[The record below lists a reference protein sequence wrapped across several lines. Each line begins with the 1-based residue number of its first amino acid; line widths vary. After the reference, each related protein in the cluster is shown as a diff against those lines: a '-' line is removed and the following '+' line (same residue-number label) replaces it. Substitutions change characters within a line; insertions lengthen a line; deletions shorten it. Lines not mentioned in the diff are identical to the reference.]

1 MQTNVKFYH
10 QKKRIN
16 RKPFE
21 SDFYLYKEFNKI
33 NVLQSD
39 TYKSLLNDYFY
50 NDLLFFIYYDGSI
63 NPETKE
69 QEQANKSIIQ
79 FYKTSKEK
87 IECLKN
93 HPLEFLLIAYNHC
106 KTKIGY
112 KTPYKFN
119 EIKDNVFEW

>member
-21 SDFYLYKEFNKI
+21 SDFYLYKEFDKI

-93 HPLEFLLIAYNHC
+93 HPLEFLFNAYNDC
-106 KTKIGY
+106 KNKIGY
-112 KTPYKFN
+112 KAPYKFN